1 MYTYKILGNFFVD
14 ITVQPAISTYL
25 GDRNDGIL
33 RSDNAYIP
41 FDFANTDYQAYLKWL
56 AEGNTPEPADQIDQI
71 N

>member
-41 FDFANTDYQAYLKWL
+41 FDPANTDYQAYLAWI
-56 AEGNTPEPADQIDQI
+56 AEGNTPEPAEVT
-71 N
+71 NG